1 MLGYQIVWLVAVVG
15 ALASGIAVIGLGCY
29 LLRRVVEDSSNST
42 EWRTFLVRGFRVLP
56 GVALIVFGCALLL
69 IVVVRIASL
78 RVPAPM
84 PLATSGSTSISEPS
98 RPMHVAIGSERA
110 L

>member
-29 LLRRVVEDSSNST
+29 LLRRVVEGS
-42 EWRTFLVRGFRVLP
+42 R
-56 GVALIVFGCALLL
+56 AY
-69 IVVVRIASL
+69 
-78 RVPAPM
+78 
-84 PLATSGSTSISEPS
+84 TSGAVGQHEC
-98 RPMHVAIGSERA
+98 